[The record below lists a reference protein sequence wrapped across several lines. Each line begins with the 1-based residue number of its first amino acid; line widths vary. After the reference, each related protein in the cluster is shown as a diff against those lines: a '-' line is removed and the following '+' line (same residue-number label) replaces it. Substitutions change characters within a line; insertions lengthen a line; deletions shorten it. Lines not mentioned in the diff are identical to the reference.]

1 MEEDVLLRLIRGS
14 AVLLAVT
21 ACEPDRARP
30 AETERSTI
38 ADTLAAMIA
47 SAHDFAS
54 PGDQVSRLMSLYA
67 GDRVISTSGG
77 LITTTR
83 DSLDL
88 VIREF
93 WESVGVRMQQPA
105 FRWDEV
111 HVDVLGRDGA
121 VLTGRYSIPHLNP
134 RGEPHVV
141 AGVWTAVFARRD
153 GEWRIIQEHLSEATA
168 QADAPASEAEP
179 HHH

>member
-1 MEEDVLLRLIRGS
+1 VLLRLIGGS
-14 AVLLAVT
+14 AVLATLT
-21 ACEPDRARP
+21 ACAPSGAGSAPDAAERA
-30 AETERSTI
+30 AI
-38 ADTLAAMIA
+38 ADTLTAMIA
-47 SAHDFAS
+47 SAHEFAS
-54 PGDQVSRLMSLYA
+54 PGDQVARLMSLYD

-93 WESVGVRMQQPA
+93 WESVGVRMQQPV
-105 FRWDEV
+105 FRWDEA
-111 HVDVLGRDGA
+111 HVDVLSRDAA

-141 AGVWTAVFARRD
+141 AGVWTAAFARRN
-153 GEWRIIQEHLSEATA
+153 GEWRIIQEHLSEAVTRP
-168 QADAPASEAEP
+168 DAPAAEAEP
-179 HHH
+179 HQH